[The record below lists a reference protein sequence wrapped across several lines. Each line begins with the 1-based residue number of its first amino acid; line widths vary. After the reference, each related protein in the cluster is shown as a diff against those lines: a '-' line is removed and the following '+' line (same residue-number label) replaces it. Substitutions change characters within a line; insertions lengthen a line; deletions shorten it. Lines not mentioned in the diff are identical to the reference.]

1 MRGKGTLIDAF
12 IAGGSAA
19 VGGVTTG
26 AVLND
31 VRAAAIGG
39 ALAFGIAFFGS
50 LSSARKRD
58 RELETARREGRLEEQ
73 EREVKK

>member
-1 MRGKGTLIDAF
+1 MRGKGTLIDAL

-39 ALAFGIAFFGS
+39 SLAFGIAFFAS
-50 LSSARKRD
+50 LSASRKRD
-58 RELETARREGRLEEQ
+58 RELEAARREGRLD
-73 EREVKK
+73 EREREMRE